1 MTDLILPGDI
11 PGLLRRGSPV
21 LVDTPL
27 RVNGGGA
34 PALVLTPGRR
44 IACIQ
49 SASATLDV
57 DVLGGVFP
65 EHIHLDLTDPTGRCH
80 AAWWLM
86 RYKRPAMV
94 ETHASWGPYSQGLDW
109 GHSALLPA
117 LHTGS
122 GQSYYYSE
130 VNDLCP
136 DLNWHDRRVLS
147 DGSKWVYAEALRR
160 MVLHVAVSK
169 VDYRMCKKEK

>member
-21 LVDTPL
+21 LVDTHKGD
-27 RVNGGGA
+27 VYGCGA
-34 PALVLTPGRR
+34 PALVLTPGRQ
-44 IACIQ
+44 IAYI
-49 SASATLDV
+49 SAARHFGV
-57 DVLGGVFP
+57 GVRGGVYP
-65 EHIHLDLTDPTGRCH
+65 GHIHLDLTDPTGRCH

-94 ETHASWGPYSQGLDW
+94 ETHASWGPYSLGEDRD
-109 GHSALLPA
+109 HSVLRPA

-122 GQSYYYSE
+122 GMEYYYSE

-160 MVLHVAVSK
+160 MVLHVAVSQA
-169 VDYRMCKKEK
+169 DYRMCKKEK